1 MTSVYEQIGGKET
14 IDRLVGA
21 FYPRVV
27 ADPDLAPL
35 FADSDIQEVAR
46 KQSMFL
52 TQFLG
57 GPMLYTEEFGH
68 PMMRYRHLPFEIT
81 PKRAEAWLSCMRE
94 AMDEIGLSGEVRDFF
109 YARLTQVAHHM
120 VNSEEQS

>member
-1 MTSVYEQIGGKET
+1 LKTVYEQIGGKET
-14 IDRLVGA
+14 LDRLVGA

-27 ADPDLAPL
+27 VDPDLAPL

-46 KQSMFL
+46 KQSKFL

-81 PKRAEAWLSCMRE
+81 PKRAEAWLRCMWK
-94 AMDEIGLSGEVRDFF
+94 AMEDISLDGEVRDFF
-109 YARLTQVAHHM
+109 FARLTQVAHHM
-120 VNSEEQS
+120 VNSEES